1 MKSKEMLE
9 RSPGCDKGE
18 LCNRAQLAIPE
29 PQAAVDASTSQENST
44 GRGSRSARTSF
55 WAVLLLWML
64 PALGMLS
71 QGLPNPF
78 LLKDINQTRS
88 GGYITE
94 FKLLRTNIIFTAYQE
109 SSGYEL
115 WKSDGT
121 VSGTVLTIWRWTR
134 RMAACGSV
142 PATAC
147 CITAIIG
154 SSAMRRKGG

>member
-1 MKSKEMLE
+1 
-9 RSPGCDKGE
+9 
-18 LCNRAQLAIPE
+18 
-29 PQAAVDASTSQENST
+29 
-44 GRGSRSARTSF
+44 
-55 WAVLLLWML
+55 ML